1 MNTAQTKLQRKKG
14 GWVSSSFTFTLINIH
29 PCFMISMGTWCE
41 WCLENRRYTLCCS
54 HIKEQQNTKGP
65 LWRNCRAA
73 RMVCSFEPQ
82 PRTFTYA
89 KLSTVLLIMCYT
101 YLCLKLTT
109 DQECNIQF
117 YSFFF
122 CRKAKN
128 YNLCFC
134 LCTTG
139 EKDAPAVLHPT
150 VQLAGG
156 EVAVQKEIKG
166 GATGHIGHAVGTKG
180 RTLLLYS
187 GITEPCALC
196 VQI

>member
-1 MNTAQTKLQRKKG
+1 
-14 GWVSSSFTFTLINIH
+14 
-29 PCFMISMGTWCE
+29 MISMGTWCE

-109 DQECNIQF
+109 DWECNIQF
-117 YSFFF
+117 YSFFLQKSQKLQSLF
-122 CRKAKN
+122 LFVHNRRKRRSSSTSSHSSTRRRRSRSA
-128 YNLCFC
+128 
-134 LCTTG
+134 
-139 EKDAPAVLHPT
+139 ERD
-150 VQLAGG
+150 
-156 EVAVQKEIKG
+156 
-166 GATGHIGHAVGTKG
+166 KG
-180 RTLLLYS
+180 RS
-187 GITEPCALC
+187 HRSHRSRSRDKR
-196 VQI
+196 